1 MQPAAVPIK
10 PAARNLTLQFY
21 FSHRL
26 RHVQKMLKAT
36 LLLAALGVARAG
48 VVPVQQHQ
56 QQQLQLQPQQYL
68 AQGPAPTY
76 IAAAPAGFG
85 QQVRA
90 LPPIY
95 RTAAPAAV
103 AVPQQALYRAA
114 PAPAAVA
121 INPAQFAYR
130 PAVAA
135 APAQFAYRTAAPAPA
150 PVAAAAPAPAAAP
163 IQDYQNQALAAQR
176 AVQARPQA
184 ANALRRVPAQQT
196 QQPEEDYDPNPAY
209 NFSFD
214 VKDDQFTNYQNR
226 KEQREGDQ
234 IKGSYSVVDSDGF
247 IRTVTYTADPVG
259 GFKAEV
265 IREPTDI
272 KVLIPTPAPAT
283 QAAQRAAAPRVA
295 QQQYQPQPQQYQQQ
309 QYQPQQQYQAQQYQ
323 QPAAV

>member
-1 MQPAAVPIK
+1 
-10 PAARNLTLQFY
+10 
-21 FSHRL
+21 
-26 RHVQKMLKAT
+26 MLKAT

-135 APAQFAYRTAAPAPA
+135 APAQFAYRTAACPA
-150 PVAAAAPAPAAAP
+150 PVAAAAPCPAAAP

-176 AVQARPQA
+176 AVQAPQ
-184 ANALRRVPAQQT
+184 
-196 QQPEEDYDPNPAY
+196 Y

-272 KVLIPTPAPAT
+272 KVLIPTPAPAPA
-283 QAAQRAAAPRVA
+283 AAQRAAAPRVA